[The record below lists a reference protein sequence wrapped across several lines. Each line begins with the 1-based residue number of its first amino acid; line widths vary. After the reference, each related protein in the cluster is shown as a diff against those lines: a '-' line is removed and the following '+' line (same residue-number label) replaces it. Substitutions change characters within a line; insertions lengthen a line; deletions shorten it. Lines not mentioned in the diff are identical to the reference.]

1 MYGARKFV
9 QASYD
14 RNDEWGRGVLVQW
27 LESFSNRFEIVTK
40 DKEDYKV
47 DVS

>member
-14 RNDEWGRGVLVQW
+14 RNDEWGKEVLVRW
-27 LESFSNRFEIVTK
+27 LEKTRRQ
-40 DKEDYKV
+40 
-47 DVS
+47 VSIL